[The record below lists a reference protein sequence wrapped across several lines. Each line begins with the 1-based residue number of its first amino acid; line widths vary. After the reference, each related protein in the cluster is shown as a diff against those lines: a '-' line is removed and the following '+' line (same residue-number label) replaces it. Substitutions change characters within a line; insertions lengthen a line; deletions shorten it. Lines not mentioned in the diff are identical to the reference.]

1 MSHEEAALWSAPLGV
16 AVTHSPNVGSRS
28 GCRAEVWAATSYG
41 WNPGVREQGRKA
53 GGPLLESSG
62 SLYWPTRETP
72 CFCVSWYQEGCHRC
86 ASECPCQLL
95 PVKVRHWHKGVKV
108 PVPDTMFLCQ
118 RCSKLFLEAV
128 PTPQQ
133 HLVIKFTFGR
143 WGEGAQDETACFL
156 RLAIC
161 LFLG

>member
-62 SLYWPTRETP
+62 SLYWPTR
-72 CFCVSWYQEGCHRC
+72 G
-86 ASECPCQLL
+86 
-95 PVKVRHWHKGVKV
+95 
-108 PVPDTMFLCQ
+108 DTMLLCVLVSGGMSQVCQ
-118 RCSKLFLEAV
+118 RVSVSAFAGKS
-128 PTPQQ
+128 
-133 HLVIKFTFGR
+133 
-143 WGEGAQDETACFL
+143 TA
-156 RLAIC
+156 LA
-161 LFLG
+161 

>member
-1 MSHEEAALWSAPLGV
+1 M
-16 AVTHSPNVGSRS
+16 
-28 GCRAEVWAATSYG
+28 
-41 WNPGVREQGRKA
+41 
-53 GGPLLESSG
+53 GGTLESESREG
-62 SLYWPTRETP
+62 KRVALCWNRAAPSTGQLGETP

-108 PVPDTMFLCQ
+108 PVLDTMFLCQ